1 MDGQWDYGSPMSRT
15 IVGRPILNLVFS
27 SVLGVLLSAC
37 AGGDPGEASAVDIP
51 GLDPEEE
58 IELVEIEAAASDD
71 SYIWLRAF
79 EVEGLAPVNVG
90 HVTPEFLEA
99 AHRLDDDPEAYQ
111 CLGNS
116 GSGSC
121 EVEDDERP
129 ALGGLTFGG
138 PDTKA
143 WTWQFVPDDAVAI
156 RFTDQDGRTS
166 WQRPQDRLVIFPVAD
181 NLDADCACRLDAID
195 IDGAVIASVD
205 IVTSSY
211 TND

>member
-1 MDGQWDYGSPMSRT
+1 MSRT
-15 IVGRPILNLVFS
+15 VVGRPVLNLVFS
-27 SVLGVLLSAC
+27 SVLGALLLSAC
-37 AGGDPGEASAVDIP
+37 GGDPDEASAVGIP
-51 GLDPEEE
+51 GLDPKEE
-58 IELVEIEAAASDD
+58 IELVEVEPAASDD

-111 CLGNS
+111 CLGDS
-116 GSGSC
+116 GSGGC
-121 EVEDDERP
+121 EVENGERP

-166 WQRPQDRLVIFPVAD
+166 WQRPQDRLVIFPDTVAD
-181 NLDADCACRLDAID
+181 DLDGDCACRLDAID
-195 IDGAVIASVD
+195 IEGAVIASVD
-205 IVTSSY
+205 FVTSSY